1 MTGPLVPGKL
11 GELQWVDS
19 PDYGDRPDE
28 RRIPRVYD
36 VDPAPLARML
46 GIQLGIA
53 EGDPFT
59 RNSKIVPARAKSVP
73 KAAANDH

>member
-36 VDPAPLARML
+36 VDPAPWPGCLASQRATPL
-46 GIQLGIA
+46 
-53 EGDPFT
+53 P

>member
-46 GIQLGIA
+46 GIA

-59 RNSKIVPARAKSVP
+59 PEQQDRSRSCQECAKSGC
-73 KAAANDH
+73 